1 MDEQYP
7 FGEAFGPATNRD
19 QVLESAFKIYQNIVS
34 SSETSMLSLDILYLL
49 AESEDGVTVDRSKKR
64 AMRKLFRPDAKHEVS
79 MMSFI
84 KACDSLYRRMRFFR
98 ASVGNA
104 SVIDH
109 ALETILDGFFN
120 FLLGLVLLSILQINP
135 WPLLVSISTLL
146 VSISFAVGP
155 SAAKYIEG
163 ILLIA
168 VRRYVRKLSNVD
180 EPSARQCLIFF
191 SFVFPVHTTLAI
203 VSTCTILRC

>member
-84 KACDSLYRRMRFFR
+84 RACDSLYRRMRFFR

-163 ILLIA
+163 LLLVA
-168 VRRYVRKLSNVD
+168 VRRYVSRLPSED
-180 EPSARQCLIFF
+180 EPPLQCLMCFTPLYF
-191 SFVFPVHTTLAI
+191 
-203 VSTCTILRC
+203 